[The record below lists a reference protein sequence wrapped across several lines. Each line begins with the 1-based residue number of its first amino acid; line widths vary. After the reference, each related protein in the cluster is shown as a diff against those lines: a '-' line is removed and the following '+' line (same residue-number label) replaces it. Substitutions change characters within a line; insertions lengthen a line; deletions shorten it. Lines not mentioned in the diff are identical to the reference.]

1 MKDLFIKNREKL
13 NTYLNDGDLVLLY
26 QGSAPKSTADAHYT
40 FKPNKNFFY
49 FTGLNQENFVVA
61 VQKQAGKL
69 NTTLFIEFPNYDVE
83 KWYGRKLKKETA
95 TEISGIE
102 TVLYTQEFESWLTK
116 NIHTDKIKKICF
128 DLEKLDW
135 NEADSYSHKQAVEI
149 QKRFPFMP
157 IGTIHPIAMKLRMVK
172 EAAEINQMQKAIDM
186 TKEGLEAVMT
196 FMKPGAMEYQL
207 EATFA
212 HSIRMN
218 GADGSSF
225 PTIAAGGSEAVVLH
239 YVENNRPLEENTLV
253 LIDLGAQYQEYAA
266 DITRTYPVSGK
277 YTARQK
283 EIYDIVLKA
292 EQAVI
297 AMMKPGVPFAD
308 MNETCKKV
316 LSDELIRIGL
326 ISTADELTK
335 YYYHGVSHHL
345 GLDVHDLGDREAVLA
360 EGMVFTVEPG
370 LYIAEENIG
379 IRIEDDV
386 LITADGHKV
395 LSEEI
400 IRTTDAIE
408 AFMASKRA

>member
-1 MKDLFIKNREKL
+1 MKELFIRNREKL
-13 NTYLNDGDLVLLY
+13 NAYLNDGDLVLLY

-61 VQKQAGKL
+61 LHKQGGKL
-69 NTTLFIEFPNYDVE
+69 NTTLFVEMPNYDVE
-83 KWYGRKLKKETA
+83 KWYGRKLSKEAA
-95 TEISGIE
+95 TELSGIE
-102 TVLYTQEFESWLTK
+102 TVLYTQEYESWVTR
-116 NIHTDKIKKICF
+116 NIYSDKIQKIYF

-135 NEADSYSHKQAVEI
+135 NEADSFGHKKALDI
-149 QKRFPFMP
+149 QKRFPFMNL
-157 IGTIHPIAMKLRMVK
+157 GSIHPTATKLRMKK
-172 EAAEINQMQKAIDM
+172 EAEEITFMQQAIDI
-186 TKEGLEAVMT
+186 TKIGLEDIMN

-207 EATFA
+207 ESTFA

-218 GADGSSF
+218 GADGNSF
-225 PTIAAGGSEAVVLH
+225 PTIAAGGKEAVILH

-253 LIDLGAQYQEYAA
+253 LIDLGAQYKEYAA

-277 YTARQK
+277 FTARQK

-297 AMMKPGVPFAD
+297 AMMKPGVPFTD

-316 LSDELIRIGL
+316 LSEELIRIGL
-326 ISTADELTK
+326 IKSVDELTK

-345 GLDVHDLGDREAVLA
+345 GLDVHDLGDREACL
-360 EGMVFTVEPG
+360 EPGMVFTVEPG
-370 LYIAEENIG
+370 LYIAEEGIG

-386 LITADGHKV
+386 LITEDGHKV
-395 LSEEI
+395 LSADI
-400 IRTTDAIE
+400 IRTTDEIE
-408 AFMASKRA
+408 AYMANRK

>member
-1 MKDLFIKNREKL
+1 MKDLFIRNREKL
-13 NTYLNDGDLVLLY
+13 NAHLNDGDLVLLY

-49 FTGLNQENFVVA
+49 FTGLNQENFILA
-61 VQKQAGKL
+61 IQKL
-69 NTTLFIEFPNYDVE
+69 NNKLSTTLFIEFPNYEVE
-83 KWYGRKLKKETA
+83 KWHGRKLKKETA

-102 TVLYTQEFESWLTK
+102 TVLYTQEYESWLTK
-116 NIHTDKIKKICF
+116 NFYGDKIKKVYF

-135 NEADSYSHKQAVEI
+135 NEADSYNHKQALDI
-149 QKRFPFMP
+149 QKRFPFAP
-157 IGTIHPIAMKLRMVK
+157 IGTIHPVALKLRMFK
-172 EAAEINQMQKAIDM
+172 EAEEIAQMQKAVDI
-186 TKEGLEAVMT
+186 TKKGLEDVMT

-207 EATFA
+207 ESTFA

-218 GADGSSF
+218 GADGNSF
-225 PTIAAGGSEAVVLH
+225 PTIAAGGSEAVILH

-253 LIDLGAQYQEYAA
+253 LIDLGAQYKEYAA

-277 YTARQK
+277 FSARQK
-283 EIYDIVLKA
+283 EIYRIVLKA

-297 AMMKPGVPFAD
+297 AMMKPGVPFAEL
-308 MNETCKKV
+308 NETCKKV
-316 LSDELIRIGL
+316 LSEELMHIKL
-326 ISTADELTK
+326 IASAEELSK

-345 GLDVHDLGDREAVLA
+345 GLDVHDLGDRETVLA

-386 LITADGHKV
+386 LITATGHRV
-395 LSEEI
+395 LSADI
-400 IRTTDAIE
+400 IRTTDEIE
-408 AFMASKRA
+408 AFMAKR